1 MIPMRIMKEISK
13 EWQEIMEIAE
23 KIPYG
28 QIIIKIDNKKVN
40 LVEYRILKRPGD
52 PNDFEVRPL

>member
-1 MIPMRIMKEISK
+1 MIPTRIIKEISK
-13 EWQEIMEIAE
+13 EWQDIIEIAE

-28 QIIIKIDNKKVN
+28 QVIIRVDNKKVT
-40 LVEYRILKRPGD
+40 LIEYRVLKRPGD